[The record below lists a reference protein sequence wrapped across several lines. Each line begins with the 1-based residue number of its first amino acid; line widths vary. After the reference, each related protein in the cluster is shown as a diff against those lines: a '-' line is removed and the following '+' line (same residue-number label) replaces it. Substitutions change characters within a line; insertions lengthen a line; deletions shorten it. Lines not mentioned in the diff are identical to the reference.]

1 MKKLSNSLVFAAACL
16 MFTLAL
22 GGVAHAVTQAVPE
35 LDPGTATSG
44 VALLAG
50 GAMLL
55 IERYRRRR

>member
-1 MKKLSNSLVFAAACL
+1 MKKYLSHALVFVAACL

-22 GGVAHAVTQAVPE
+22 GGVALAGPVPE

-44 VALLAG
+44 VALLVG
-50 GAMLL
+50 GALLL

>member
-1 MKKLSNSLVFAAACL
+1 MKKLSNSLLFTAACL

-22 GGVAHAVTQAVPE
+22 GSVAHAIEAVPE

-44 VALLAG
+44 VALLGG